1 MNRKDVLTM
10 CVVALGVAGIA
21 LAFFSPQPAC
31 AKGPAEGSR
40 PKVTAATVNYEG
52 CTVSIK
58 MDDPKSLDGK
68 ITLECENPTS
78 RMIDFPAI
86 LTWNTQGV
94 DDRESR
100 VARPAAKAIETRSI
114 RCIAFPHS
122 TASFDIDL
130 PKANPNT
137 LVLQKANPNASMLQ
151 LKIRMG
157 DVVLNGPWIPAAAS
171 IVQLKQETLANVAA
185 NRR

>member
-1 MNRKDVLTM
+1 MNRKDVLTV

-58 MDDPKSLDGK
+58 MENPANLNGK

-78 RMIDFPAI
+78 RMIDFPAV

-94 DDRESR
+94 DDQDSR
-100 VARPAAKAIETRSI
+100 VAWPSTKAVETRSI
-114 RCIAFPHS
+114 RCITFPHS

-130 PKANPNT
+130 PEATP
-137 LVLQKANPNASMLQ
+137 LISMLQ
-151 LKIRMG
+151 LKIKMG
-157 DVVLNGPWIPAAAS
+157 NVVLNGPWMLSAAS
-171 IVQLKQETLANVAA
+171 LVQVQQETIRNVVA
-185 NRR
+185 NRL

>member
-1 MNRKDVLTM
+1 MNKKDVLTM

-94 DDRESR
+94 DDQKERR
-100 VARPAAKAIETRSI
+100 VARPSTKAVETRSI

-130 PKANPNT
+130 PKVNPNT

-151 LKIRMG
+151 LRIKMG
-157 DVVLNGPWIPAAAS
+157 TVVLNGPWIPAAAS
-171 IVQLKQETLANVAA
+171 LVQVQQEITNVAA

>member
-21 LAFFSPQPAC
+21 VAFFSPQPVC
-31 AKGPAEGSR
+31 AKGPAEGSQ
-40 PKVTAATVNYEG
+40 PKITVATVNYEG
-52 CTVSIK
+52 CKVSIK

-86 LTWNTQGV
+86 LTWNTQNVG
-94 DDRESR
+94 DRMSR
-100 VARPAAKAIETRSI
+100 VARATTKAVETRSI

-130 PKANPNT
+130 PKANP
-137 LVLQKANPNASMLQ
+137 LISMLQ
-151 LKIRMG
+151 LRIKMG
-157 DVVLNGPWIPAAAS
+157 NVVLNGPWIPAAAS

-185 NRR
+185 SRR